1 MGDYFYLLKAARFKR
16 IRIEGSV
23 VKECCAEQYASVSE
37 EGSCCSIKQIHVFPS
52 TCTRW
57 GHPVYTVVHGCAFHL
72 EKMKGLCV
80 CVCVCVSLLV
90 TLPDRQPHAILED
103 FSPFGVMQSA

>member
-23 VKECCAEQYASVSE
+23 VKECGAEQSASMSE

-57 GHPVYTVVHGCAFHL
+57 GSPSIHSCTWT
-72 EKMKGLCV
+72 CV
-80 CVCVCVSLLV
+80 
-90 TLPDRQPHAILED
+90 
-103 FSPFGVMQSA
+103 PF